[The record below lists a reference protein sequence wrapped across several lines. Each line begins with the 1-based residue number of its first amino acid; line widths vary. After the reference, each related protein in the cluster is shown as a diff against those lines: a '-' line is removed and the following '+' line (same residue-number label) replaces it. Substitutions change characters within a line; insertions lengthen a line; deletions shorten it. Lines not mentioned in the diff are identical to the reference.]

1 MEKKDFSQD
10 TRYTVTLRDEEG
22 KLRPANLYVM
32 RMHDDGMVVR
42 MTDKAAKLIKVK
54 YEDIIKIVDT
64 QNIAPQNHY
73 KTPDAVLDEAHW
85 KGKTSIDH
93 YSNSSHMG
101 K

>member
-1 MEKKDFSQD
+1 MDKKDFKQD
-10 TRYTVTLRDEEG
+10 TRYTVTLSDEDG

-42 MTDKAAKLIKVK
+42 MTDKAAKLIKIK
-54 YEDIIKIVDT
+54 YEDVKKVVDT
-64 QNIAPQNHY
+64 KAVSEQDRY
-73 KTPDAVLDEAHW
+73 TTPDAVLDEAHW

-93 YSNSSHMG
+93 YSSSAHMG